1 MPTEVNRS
9 GMEEVEGISARVLH
23 VTASFGIQDPEE
35 SLGNVPG
42 IGIGA
47 LDRATCYTCSAA
59 VTIHVSVV
67 PFESACARNLH
78 CPVLSLVR
86 VPNTLIRV
94 AILRD
99 GDTARPQRRIV
110 GLIAGQVRASEVPL
124 IVSRAHVIVLTRTA
138 VFAAALKPYVQS
150 SWIGESGWIV
160 SYVHVYVRD
169 NPTTLTDP
177 TGLDIWLQGCGKD
190 SSTCQNNYVGTTDD
204 QGNFTRTHLTG
215 DQTND
220 ATLGPSGITVTQD
233 GNTYQGVW
241 DTNKGENGTVEVAG
255 TGALK
260 GYNADVNGN
269 CGGTCVASG
278 SIKSADPNAGN
289 ITQALFGVLDT
300 KGSGYV
306 KNAGT
311 DALNFF
317 HPGAVN
323 FRGHSKGDPK
333 GIPSTH
339 IPID

>member
-160 SYVHVYVRD
+160 SYVHVLVQSLRIFVMPAERIRCHEPSERGGVVSRAEVIEAVFCIPFFAGEFVVR
-169 NPTTLTDP
+169 
-177 TGLDIWLQGCGKD
+177 IAI
-190 SSTCQNNYVGTTDD
+190 VGFDL
-204 QGNFTRTHLTG
+204 FS
-215 DQTND
+215 
-220 ATLGPSGITVTQD
+220 AEGIEICVVANGSAGISD
-233 GNTYQGVW
+233 HAAAADLV
-241 DTNKGENGTVEVAG
+241 GEVV
-255 TGALK
+255 
-260 GYNADVNGN
+260 
-269 CGGTCVASG
+269 
-278 SIKSADPNAGN
+278 I
-289 ITQALFGVLDT
+289 
-300 KGSGYV
+300 
-306 KNAGT
+306 
-311 DALNFF
+311 
-317 HPGAVN
+317 
-323 FRGHSKGDPK
+323 
-333 GIPSTH
+333 
-339 IPID
+339 